1 MIAAVRRAA
10 PTDQRVPLQC
20 RAVTRGTPYLLG
32 RLAGKQ
38 FRKAQWVWQS
48 VTGSEE
54 DAIRAEQGVGRDMAA
69 AVREQARGSARRRSS
84 RCSRRSRPR
93 SRTAFATRSTDSR
106 SVRWTGDHPTAFALP
121 GGFIF
126 VAPALVD
133 LAGRDRDELAFVIA
147 HEMAHVIRRHA
158 IDRLLG
164 QKVITAATLATPAT
178 RTLAPWVRQVGLQWL
193 ERAYSREQ
201 EFEAD
206 ELGGRLMRAA
216 GFDPLGA
223 VRVLEKLG
231 AIDAGADPA
240 GLGTYLSTHPPI
252 DARIGELRERLT
264 LGRRAEGSG

>member
-1 MIAAVRRAA
+1 M
-10 PTDQRVPLQC
+10 
-20 RAVTRGTPYLLG
+20 TRGTPYLLG

-69 AVREQARGSARRRSS
+69 AVLEQARSPAPPEIQS
-84 RCSRRSRPR
+84 RLEEI
-93 SRTAFATRSTDSR
+93 TAVLADR
-106 SVRWTGDHPTAFALP
+106 VRNEAHRFEVRALVGDHPTAFALP

-193 ERAYSREQ
+193 EKAYSRDQ
-201 EFEAD
+201 EYEAD

-216 GFDPLGA
+216 GFDPAGAIRMLERLGA
-223 VRVLEKLG
+223 LERNRG
-231 AIDAGADPA
+231 AS
-240 GLGTYLSTHPPI
+240 GLGNWLSTHPPTP
-252 DARIGELRERLT
+252 DRIRRLREQL
-264 LGRRAEGSG
+264 LAG

>member
-1 MIAAVRRAA
+1 
-10 PTDQRVPLQC
+10 
-20 RAVTRGTPYLLG
+20 VTRGSPYLLG
-32 RLAGKQ
+32 RLAAKQ

-54 DAIRAEQGVGRDMAA
+54 DAIRAEQEVGRDMAA
-69 AVREQARGSARRRSS
+69 VVREKARGPAPPEIQSLLEEITAALADRVRNEVHRFEVSAL
-84 RCSRRSRPR
+84 
-93 SRTAFATRSTDSR
+93 
-106 SVRWTGDHPTAFALP
+106 VGEHPTAFALP

-178 RTLAPWVRQVGLQWL
+178 RSLAPWVRQVGLQWL
-193 ERAYSREQ
+193 EKAHSREQ
-201 EFEAD
+201 ELEAD

-223 VRVLEKLG
+223 VRLLEKLG
-231 AIDAGADPA
+231 TIDAGTDPA
-240 GLGTYLSTHPPI
+240 GLGAYLSTHPPI
-252 DARIGELRERLT
+252 DARIGELRARLT
-264 LGRRAEGSG
+264 LGRGAEPGG

>member
-1 MIAAVRRAA
+1 M
-10 PTDQRVPLQC
+10 
-20 RAVTRGTPYLLG
+20 TRGTPYLLG

-54 DAIRAEQGVGRDMAA
+54 DAIRAEQEVGRDMAA
-69 AVREQARGSARRRSS
+69 AVREQARGPAPPEIQSLLEEITAALADRVRNEVHRFEVSAL
-84 RCSRRSRPR
+84 
-93 SRTAFATRSTDSR
+93 A
-106 SVRWTGDHPTAFALP
+106 GDQPTAFALP

-126 VAPALVD
+126 VAPVLAD

-178 RTLAPWVRQVGLQWL
+178 RSLAPWVRQVGLQWL
-193 ERAYSREQ
+193 EKAYSREQ

-231 AIDAGADPA
+231 DIDAGSDPA
-240 GLGTYLSTHPPI
+240 GLGAYLSTHPPI

-264 LGRRAEGSG
+264 LDRGAEAGG